1 MSDIETAVSTHYGN
15 SDLLDRILERLKQM
29 GISPDDVK
37 PDDLAP
43 VDELHIGGRAATEYA
58 VSKLAPSKGD
68 HVLDVGC
75 GIGGAARYI
84 AAHTGCR
91 VTGIDLTPD
100 FIAVA
105 KALTKLTGQKAGFE
119 VASAL
124 EMPFEDS
131 AFDAAITLHVAM
143 NIPDRAGLYA
153 EVARVLKP
161 GGEFCVYDVMR
172 KGTGGVPYPMPWAE
186 TSATSHLTTP
196 DETRDLLEQAGF
208 EVTLTEDRTDFA
220 NDFFRRSFAAMQG
233 GPAPLGPHLIMGST
247 AREKLTNISNAVS
260 QGLLAPVVM
269 MAKRKVAG

>member
-1 MSDIETAVSTHYGN
+1 MSDIETAVSGHYGN
-15 SDLLDRILERLKQM
+15 SDLLERILDRLKQM
-29 GISPDDVK
+29 GIAPNAVT

-58 VSKLAPSKGD
+58 VSKLAPAKGD

-75 GIGGAARYI
+75 GIGGAARYLV
-84 AAHTGCR
+84 ANTGCR

-105 KALTKLTGQKAGFE
+105 KALTELTGLKAGFE

-124 EMPFEDS
+124 EMPFE
-131 AFDAAITLHVAM
+131 AGLFDATITLHVAM

-161 GGEFCVYDVMR
+161 SGSFCVYDVMR
-172 KGTGGVPYPMPWAE
+172 KGTGAVPYPMPWAE
-186 TSATSHLTTP
+186 TVETSHLTTP
-196 DETRDLLEQAGF
+196 DETRDLLKAAGF

-220 NDFFRRSFAAMQG
+220 NEFFRRSFAAMQG
-233 GPAPLGPHLIMGST
+233 GPAPLGPHLIMGET
-247 AREKLTNISNAVS
+247 ARDKLMNISNAVS
-260 QGLLAPVVM
+260 EGLLAPVVM
-269 MAKRKVAG
+269 IATRNG

>member
-15 SDLLDRILERLKQM
+15 SDLLDRILERLKEM
-29 GISPDDVK
+29 GISPDNVK

-58 VSKLAPSKGD
+58 VAKLAPSKGG

-84 AAHTGCR
+84 AANTGCR

-105 KALTKLTGQKAGFE
+105 KALTELTGLQEGAAFA

-124 EMPFEDS
+124 DMPFEADM
-131 AFDAAITLHVAM
+131 FDAAITLHVAM

-161 GGEFCVYDVMR
+161 GGTFCVYDVMR
-172 KGTGGVPYPMPWAE
+172 KGAGPVPYPMPWAE
-186 TSATSHLTTP
+186 TAETSHLTTS
-196 DETRDLLEQAGF
+196 DEMRDLLKDAGF
-208 EVTLTEDRTDFA
+208 EVALTEDRTDFA
-220 NDFFRRSFAAMQG
+220 NEFFRRSFAAMQG
-233 GPAPLGPHLIMGST
+233 GPQPLGPHLIMGST
-247 AREKLTNISNAVS
+247 AKEKLTNISNAVS
-260 QGLLAPVVM
+260 DGLLAPVVM
-269 MAKRKVAG
+269 VATRKV

>member
-29 GISPDDVK
+29 GISPDNVT

-43 VDELHIGGRAATEYA
+43 VDELHIGGRVATEYA
-58 VSKLAPSKGD
+58 LSKLAPTKGD

-75 GIGGAARYI
+75 GIGGAARFI
-84 AAHTGCR
+84 AANTGCR

-105 KALTKLTGQKAGFE
+105 KALTKLTGQKAAFE

-124 EMPFEDS
+124 DMPFE
-131 AFDAAITLHVAM
+131 AGRVDAAITLHVAM

-172 KGTGGVPYPMPWAE
+172 KGPGDVPYPMPWAE
-186 TSATSHLTTP
+186 TAATSHLTTP
-196 DETRDLLEQAGF
+196 DETRDLLEGAGF
-208 EVTLTEDRTDFA
+208 EVTLAEDRTDFA
-220 NDFFRRSFAAMQG
+220 KGFFRRSFAAMQG
-233 GPAPLGPHLIMGST
+233 GPAPLGPHLIMGAT
-247 AREKLTNISNAVS
+247 AREKLTNISSAVS
-260 QGLLAPVVM
+260 DGLLAPVVM
-269 MAKRKVAG
+269 LAKRKVAG

>member
-15 SDLLDRILERLKQM
+15 SDLLDRILDRLKQM
-29 GISPDDVK
+29 GIAPDAVT

-58 VSKLAPSKGD
+58 VAKLAPSKGD
-68 HVLDVGC
+68 HLLDVGC

-100 FIAVA
+100 FITVA
-105 KALTKLTGQKAGFE
+105 KALTKLTGQEAGFE

-124 EMPFEDS
+124 DMPFEAS
-131 AFDAAITLHVAM
+131 TFDAAITLHVAM

-153 EVARVLKP
+153 EVARVLKL

-172 KGTGGVPYPMPWAE
+172 KGAGDVPYPMPWAE

-196 DETRDLLEQAGF
+196 DETGDLLEAAGF

-247 AREKLTNISNAVS
+247 AKQKLTNISNAVS
-260 QGLLAPVVM
+260 DGLLAPVVM
-269 MAKRKVAG
+269 MAKRKAAG

>member
-1 MSDIETAVSTHYGN
+1 MSDIETAVSQHYGN
-15 SDLLDRILERLKQM
+15 LDLLERILDRLKQM
-29 GISPDDVK
+29 GIAPDAVT

-43 VDELHIGGRAATEYA
+43 VDELHVGGRAATEYA
-58 VSKLAPSKGD
+58 VAKLAPGQQD

-84 AAHTGCR
+84 AANLGCR

-105 KALTKLTGQKAGFE
+105 RALTDMTGLQQKASFT

-124 EMPFEDS
+124 DMPFEAG

-161 GGEFCVYDVMR
+161 GGAFCVYDVMR
-172 KGTGGVPYPMPWAE
+172 KGDGEIPYPMPWAE
-186 TSATSHLTTP
+186 TAVTSHLTTP
-196 DETRDLLEQAGF
+196 DETRALLEGAGF
-208 EVTLTEDRTDFA
+208 EVKLTEDRTDFA
-220 NDFFRRSFAAMQG
+220 KEFFRRSFAAMQG
-233 GPAPLGPHLIMGST
+233 GPKPLGPHLIMGAT
-247 AREKLTNISNAVS
+247 AKEKLMNISNAIS
-260 QGLLAPVVM
+260 DGLLAPVIM
-269 MAKRKVAG
+269 IARRRA